1 MSRTVTAPVG
11 FEEEVLADFRNASV
25 ECVAGVDFLL
35 EELAAQD
42 PDPDE
47 RCGLLA
53 LRFELYALRI
63 PGCPRWRLL
72 LSIER
77 PAEPA
82 LQPCRIHGLAPAL
95 ARPCDLLRPRAERHL
110 RLINPVWEP
119 AR

>member
-1 MSRTVTAPVG
+1 MSRTVSAPAG

-35 EELAAQD
+35 EELATQD

-53 LRFELYALRI
+53 LRHELYALRI
-63 PGCPRWRLL
+63 PGCGRWRLL
-72 LSIER
+72 ASIDR
-77 PAEPA
+77 PAG
-82 LQPCRIHGLAPAL
+82 PCRVHGLAPAL

-110 RLINPVWEP
+110 KLINPVWEP